1 MSQWIGLTVVAAALA
16 TMALGCGQHPAATA
30 AVVEDKTYTVTPTSV
45 TVKAGVIAGEVIGMK
60 VTERVEQV
68 SGRVVSPAKLT
79 GTLKLKNA
87 SASQTVRLVT
97 GRLQYLD
104 GQGQPIKLEDTRT
117 EPTLRFIT
125 HGGDRL
131 DPGQE
136 ATQSLSVNFPAAA
149 LKAQKLKEI
158 RLELVYVPSPHTEET
173 VDFIVSIGPAN
184 QPKTGFPLGSPPI
197 QTETF
202 DRAFTP

>member
-1 MSQWIGLTVVAAALA
+1 MSQWIGLTVVAAAVA
-16 TMALGCGQHPAATA
+16 AMAWGCGQQPAATA

-45 TVKAGVIAGEVIGMK
+45 TVKAGLIAGEVGGMK
-60 VTERVEQV
+60 VTERVEQA

-87 SASQTVRLVT
+87 SANQTVRLVT
-97 GRLQYLD
+97 GRIQYLD

-117 EPTLRFIT
+117 EPSLGFFT

-149 LKAQKLKEI
+149 LKAQSLKEI
-158 RLELVYVPSPHTEET
+158 RLDLVYVPSPYTEEI
-173 VDFIVSIGPAN
+173 VHFIVSIGPASRPERGIAPGVPSN
-184 QPKTGFPLGSPPI
+184 P
-197 QTETF
+197 
-202 DRAFTP
+202 D

>member
-1 MSQWIGLTVVAAALA
+1 VAVSQWIGLTVVAAALA
-16 TMALGCGQHPAATA
+16 VMALGCGQQPAATA

-45 TVKAGVIAGEVIGMK
+45 TVKAGVIAGDVIGMK

-87 SASQTVRLVT
+87 SANQTVRLLT

-149 LKAQKLKEI
+149 LKARTLKEI
-158 RLELVYVPSPHTEET
+158 RLELVYVPSPYTEET
-173 VDFIVSIGPAN
+173 VDFIVSIGPAS
-184 QPKTGFPLGSPPI
+184 QPEREFP
-197 QTETF
+197 ETF
-202 DRAFTP
+202 DRAFIP

>member
-16 TMALGCGQHPAATA
+16 VMALGCGQQPAVAA

-45 TVKAGVIAGEVIGMK
+45 TVKAGVISGDVIGMK

-87 SASQTVRLVT
+87 SANQTVRLLT

-131 DPGQE
+131 EPGQE

-149 LKAQKLKEI
+149 LKARKLKEI
-158 RLELVYVPSPHTEET
+158 RLELVYVPSPYTEET
-173 VDFIVSIGPAN
+173 VDFIVSIGPAS
-184 QPKTGFPLGSPPI
+184 QPERVE
-197 QTETF
+197 TETF
-202 DRAFTP
+202 DRAFIP

>member
-1 MSQWIGLTVVAAALA
+1 VAVSQWIGLTVVAAALA
-16 TMALGCGQHPAATA
+16 VMALGCGQQPAATA

-45 TVKAGVIAGEVIGMK
+45 TVKAGVIAGDVIGMK

-87 SASQTVRLVT
+87 SANQTVRLLT
-97 GRLQYLD
+97 GRLQHLD

-149 LKAQKLKEI
+149 LKARKLKEI
-158 RLELVYVPSPHTEET
+158 RLELVYVPSPYTEET
-173 VDFIVSIGPAN
+173 VDFIVSIGPAS
-184 QPKTGFPLGSPPI
+184 QPEREFP
-197 QTETF
+197 ETF
-202 DRAFTP
+202 DRAFIP

>member
-1 MSQWIGLTVVAAALA
+1 MSQWIGLTVVAAALPV
-16 TMALGCGQHPAATA
+16 MGLGCGQQPAATA

-45 TVKAGVIAGEVIGMK
+45 TVKAGVISGDVIGMK

-87 SASQTVRLVT
+87 SGNQTVRLLT

-149 LKAQKLKEI
+149 LKARKLTEI
-158 RLELVYVPSPHTEET
+158 RLELVYVPSPYTEET
-173 VDFIVSIGPAN
+173 VDFIVSIGPAS
-184 QPKTGFPLGSPPI
+184 QPERVE
-197 QTETF
+197 TETF
-202 DRAFTP
+202 DGAFIP

>member
-1 MSQWIGLTVVAAALA
+1 MSQWIGLTAVAAALA
-16 TMALGCGQHPAATA
+16 VMALGCGQQPAATA

-45 TVKAGVIAGEVIGMK
+45 TVKAGVIAGDVIGMK

-87 SASQTVRLVT
+87 SANQTVRLLT

-149 LKAQKLKEI
+149 LKARTLKEI
-158 RLELVYVPSPHTEET
+158 RLELVYVPSPYTEET
-173 VDFIVSIGPAN
+173 VDFIVSIGPAS
-184 QPKTGFPLGSPPI
+184 QPEREFP
-197 QTETF
+197 ETF
-202 DRAFTP
+202 DRAFIP

>member
-16 TMALGCGQHPAATA
+16 VMALGCGQQPAATA

-45 TVKAGVIAGEVIGMK
+45 TVEAGVIAGDVIGMK

-87 SASQTVRLVT
+87 SANQTVRLLT

-149 LKAQKLKEI
+149 LKARTLKEI
-158 RLELVYVPSPHTEET
+158 RLELVYVPSPYTEET
-173 VDFIVSIGPAN
+173 VDFIVSIGPAS
-184 QPKTGFPLGSPPI
+184 QPEREFP
-197 QTETF
+197 ETF
-202 DRAFTP
+202 DRAFIP

>member
-1 MSQWIGLTVVAAALA
+1 MSQWIGLTAVAAALA
-16 TMALGCGQHPAATA
+16 VMALGCGQQPAVAA

-45 TVKAGVIAGEVIGMK
+45 TVKAGVITGDVIGMK
-60 VTERVEQV
+60 VTERIEQV

-87 SASQTVRLVT
+87 SANQTVRLLT

-104 GQGQPIKLEDTRT
+104 GEGQPIKLEDTRT

-149 LKAQKLKEI
+149 LKARKLKEI
-158 RLELVYVPSPHTEET
+158 RLELVYVPSPYTEET
-173 VDFIVSIGPAN
+173 VDFIVSIGPAS
-184 QPKTGFPLGSPPI
+184 QPERVEA
-197 QTETF
+197 ETF
-202 DRAFTP
+202 DRAFIP